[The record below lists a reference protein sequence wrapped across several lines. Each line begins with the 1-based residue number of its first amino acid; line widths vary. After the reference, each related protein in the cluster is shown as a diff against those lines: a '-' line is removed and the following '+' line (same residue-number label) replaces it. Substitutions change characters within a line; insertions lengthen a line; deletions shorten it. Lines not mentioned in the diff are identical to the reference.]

1 MHVSSSVQIYQVVV
15 NGSLNFNLSLEK
27 QKSSSFEVKLRFFFH
42 STFVD
47 FTHLNSSHSFHLL
60 KLNRSLLVNLLK
72 IKDRVLLVD
81 ARALVCRFDL
91 GPTAHVVHAS
101 TDLGHQ
107 GEHCVLEDQE
117 DDKHKEES

>member
-42 STFVD
+42 SAFVD
-47 FTHLNSSHSFHLL
+47 FTHLNSSHSFNLL
-60 KLNRSLLVNLLK
+60 KLNFSLLVYLLE

-81 ARALVCRFDL
+81 ARAFVYRF
-91 GPTAHVVHAS
+91 
-101 TDLGHQ
+101 
-107 GEHCVLEDQE
+107 
-117 DDKHKEES
+117 